1 MSSNFNNQPDMHH
14 AINAHQ
20 VTNLDEMVAMTC
32 FCKLRETCVDKTSA
46 ACMKHR
52 NIYQEFMFSRK

>member
-14 AINAHQ
+14 AHQ

-52 NIYQEFMFSRK
+52 NIYQEFMLSRK